1 MRRVLVIAAAIVGAV
16 VIFAGAILFYAA
28 TNLNSII
35 AERRQNVLDKVS
47 KALGR
52 QVHADDIKVSL
63 GWGILAD
70 VTGVQV
76 ADDPDISSKPFIEA
90 SNVYTRLQ
98 LMPLLARRIEV
109 TEVVLDKPVIRIV
122 QTRDGTFNV
131 STLGRK
137 KVHSEEQSRQGE
149 GEGGG
154 GANEESPMA
163 EAGKAPAALGSLLVQ
178 NFTIDDGTLIYETA
192 GAPASATVNAINL
205 KLRDFV
211 FNAPFTVAVTFAAL
225 SDQQNFDLSATIG
238 PLVSNGVLDIDAIP
252 VTGTAKVGPI
262 LLTQLETIPMIAKAI
277 PPKLSISGPV
287 SFDATADGT
296 VQSIKFTASSDLSA
310 SAVAFGDTFNKPA
323 DTPLKISAE
332 GSRTD
337 SSCGDD
343 ARQRD
348 ARRPRGEGDGYKS
361 RRRHDRGAC
370 RYQQFRY
377 RFDCEDDSG
386 ARQVQPHRQDRDSFR
401 RDDRQ
406 WQGVGRR
413 HGRAG
418 RGRIVDTRCRKRR
431 R

>member
-90 SNVYTRLQ
+90 NNVYTRLE
-98 LMPLLARRIEV
+98 LIPLLARRIEV

-122 QTRDGTFNV
+122 QTRDGTFNL

-137 KVHSEEQSRQGE
+137 KVHSEEQSRRGE

-163 EAGKAPAALGSLLVQ
+163 EAGKAPAALGSLLVR

-192 GAPASATVNAINL
+192 GAAASATVNAINL

-262 LLTQLETIPMIAKAI
+262 QLTQLETIPLLAKAI

-296 VQSIKFTASSDLSA
+296 VQSIKFTASRY
-310 SAVAFGDTFNKPA
+310 PA
-323 DTPLKISAE
+323 GAQLAE
-332 GSRTD
+332 
-337 SSCGDD
+337 
-343 ARQRD
+343 
-348 ARRPRGEGDGYKS
+348 S
-361 RRRHDRGAC
+361 RRRRALC
-370 RYQQFRY
+370 
-377 RFDCEDDSG
+377 
-386 ARQVQPHRQDRDSFR
+386 
-401 RDDRQ
+401 
-406 WQGVGRR
+406 
-413 HGRAG
+413 AG
-418 RGRIVDTRCRKRR
+418 RSAGTSRSAARPAVSTR
-431 R
+431 